1 MFFEYDSHVSKGMI
15 NIDECYTTT
24 DRVLN
29 YTLIHVEKRIRGSNI
44 QNFLEHIKSEHAIV
58 QQHITAYEPIDKV
71 VDKSDDGTIVI
82 NPIFKLILQ
91 HKLEHRPHFQQWYK
105 DEIPKSGGLLNIHR
119 LNSNYPILR
128 EFIATFSSF
137 STSLGKRHTICSPR
151 ELGVNPQMEMERSDT
166 TSFTASPAAA
176 AKCSKTNEEIAAI
189 IAEKDREIELLK
201 SKLNHQEVLNEVKA
215 LIIENRERTLEGI
228 NQLRAPIT
236 TAVEFGAKTVE
247 KVDQL
252 HAELQTVK
260 KTQEQF
266 DELEAQHKHDQ
277 TVIASDAA
285 KRGHIAR
292 KTNSLEKELEQRATA
307 EELVDKVI
315 EGFQAAI
322 YEGRVQHSLVQ
333 TGAVAAF
340 ADEWSGKAGYERLPE
355 FKGKLIHFHLSKPG
369 KTYRRPEVPTKQ
381 IPSDQAIRMCMDYM
395 VHYGFSG
402 KFTLMQD
409 STIGHRFTL
418 TCYDGPIYGP
428 NTTDEIVSVLLA
440 HIEFLY
446 KQLRLRNYF
455 DPKPITDFAA
465 DPDAFS
471 RPEVIAFFYFIS
483 VHELT
488 FCCLDGR
495 LET

>member
-15 NIDECYTTT
+15 NVDECYTTT

-29 YTLIHVEKRIRGSNI
+29 YTLIHVEKKIRGTNI
-44 QNFLEHIKSEHAIV
+44 QNFVEHVKTEYAIV
-58 QQHITAYEPIDKV
+58 QQHITAYEPIDTV
-71 VDKSDDGTIVI
+71 VEKDADGTMRI

-91 HKLEHRPHFQQWYK
+91 HKLEQHPHFQQWYK

-119 LNSNYPILR
+119 LNSNYPTLR

-189 IAEKDREIELLK
+189 IAERDRKIELLETEINYLKEVNQLK
-201 SKLNHQEVLNEVKA
+201 SHHREFEELKA
-215 LIIENRERTLEGI
+215 LIIENGESI
-228 NQLRAPIT
+228 NNLRVPIT
-236 TAVEFGAKTVE
+236 TTAE
-247 KVDQL
+247 KMDHL
-252 HAELQTVK
+252 HEELQTVK

-340 ADEWSGKAGYERLPE
+340 ADEWTGKAGYERLPE
-355 FKGKLIHFHLSKPG
+355 FKGKIIHFHLSKPG

-395 VHYGFSG
+395 VHYGFGG

-428 NTTDEIVSVLLA
+428 NTTEEIVSVLLA

>member
-1 MFFEYDSHVSKGMI
+1 MDH
-15 NIDECYTTT
+15 
-24 DRVLN
+24 
-29 YTLIHVEKRIRGSNI
+29 
-44 QNFLEHIKSEHAIV
+44 
-58 QQHITAYEPIDKV
+58 
-71 VDKSDDGTIVI
+71 
-82 NPIFKLILQ
+82 
-91 HKLEHRPHFQQWYK
+91 
-105 DEIPKSGGLLNIHR
+105 
-119 LNSNYPILR
+119 
-128 EFIATFSSF
+128 
-137 STSLGKRHTICSPR
+137 
-151 ELGVNPQMEMERSDT
+151 
-166 TSFTASPAAA
+166 
-176 AKCSKTNEEIAAI
+176 
-189 IAEKDREIELLK
+189 
-201 SKLNHQEVLNEVKA
+201 
-215 LIIENRERTLEGI
+215 
-228 NQLRAPIT
+228 
-236 TAVEFGAKTVE
+236 
-247 KVDQL
+247 L
-252 HAELQTVK
+252 HEELQTVK

-340 ADEWSGKAGYERLPE
+340 ADEWTGKAGYERLPE
-355 FKGKLIHFHLSKPG
+355 FKGKIIHFHLSKPG

-395 VHYGFSG
+395 VHYGFGG

-428 NTTDEIVSVLLA
+428 NTTEEIVSVLLA